1 MSWNWLTG
9 FLNFEESPPEPLV
22 LGAELWCPYGSEHT
36 YLILERDGFDIGNL
50 PQANVDDCKK
60 SVNIFPF
67 GECAGGRLCEYKM
80 KLARK
85 WENPEPQTE
94 IVNGKEVITTKSVL
108 MCNAE
113 GMEIQAATSGQEFG
127 KSIAEQ
133 LNLKAEMDAKYPG
146 LYDLLMDP
154 YGSLYLN
161 EGMYEKALAFL
172 EDQVQEKGNIFL
184 PAIFDGD
191 DLKNEMVRLALGRL
205 MPRCDVSTYDRFI
218 NGLEDTGVLIG
229 MNEKEGWDVH
239 YLNDEMME
247 MLWKDCKT
255 TDERVKTDPVI
266 RWQEENRVFTSSMSD
281 AMTQL
286 SKAVVMYLVMQA
298 EPAEKTGENPLGK
311 VKEKLL
317 DKVKQKPEELAN
329 VSAEESLAD
338 LMSPEDAERYLR
350 FLKNGSTA
358 GLTPEEL
365 AGIQKVDDYLLTN
378 SSAYSK
384 VMELR
389 SIERSLANERAF
401 NYYKDL
407 ASRLDVSTA
416 PNTAVF
422 YSGPGNREVA
432 EAFAKMNEKVTLE
445 MTKGGKFLD
454 DLELFN
460 SETSPLTSAQA
471 IDVWAGLSERYAQQ
485 ASGNTY
491 GFVNGARP
499 DSIFNTY
506 EYPALQNNSNV
517 TNVFTEL
524 LQGGL

>member
-9 FLNFEESPPEPLV
+9 FLNFEEPPPEPLV

-36 YLILERDGFDIGNL
+36 YLILERDGFDIDNL

-184 PAIFDGD
+184 PTIFDGN

-218 NGLEDTGVLIG
+218 NGLEDTGVLTG

-239 YLNDEMME
+239 YLNSEMME

-286 SKAVVMYLVMQA
+286 SKAVVMYLAMKPQSVKNT
-298 EPAEKTGENPLGK
+298 EEKLPERRKETGETDTVTYRRVQGGSGNNASKFRIQVNEDGTISIPNK
-311 VKEKLL
+311 K
-317 DKVKQKPEELAN
+317 AN
-329 VSAEESLAD
+329 LSISIDAGEHAEYFLNKRGG
-338 LMSPEDAERYLR
+338 DAQIVEIDVPKWFDD
-350 FLKNGSTA
+350 FLKDNAISQVG
-358 GLTPEEL
+358 
-365 AGIQKVDDYLLTN
+365 Y
-378 SSAYSK
+378 
-384 VMELR
+384 R
-389 SIERSLANERAF
+389 SNKLNQGG
-401 NYYKDL
+401 
-407 ASRLDVSTA
+407 TA
-416 PNTAVF
+416 PKITDIF
-422 YSGPGNREVA
+422 TPGECYELPA
-432 EAFAKMNEKVTLE
+432 PWIEWLE
-445 MTKGGKFLD
+445 EYGG
-454 DLELFN
+454 N
-460 SETSPLTSAQA
+460 
-471 IDVWAGLSERYAQQ
+471 
-485 ASGNTY
+485 
-491 GFVNGARP
+491 ARVIIP
-499 DSIFNTY
+499 
-506 EYPALQNNSNV
+506 
-517 TNVFTEL
+517 
-524 LQGGL
+524 

>member
-1 MSWNWLTG
+1 MGKSRATFGQEFGKSLAEQ
-9 FLNFEESPPEPLV
+9 LNL
-22 LGAELWCPYGSEHT
+22 
-36 YLILERDGFDIGNL
+36 
-50 PQANVDDCKK
+50 
-60 SVNIFPF
+60 
-67 GECAGGRLCEYKM
+67 
-80 KLARK
+80 
-85 WENPEPQTE
+85 
-94 IVNGKEVITTKSVL
+94 KEVITTKSVL

-127 KSIAEQ
+127 KSLAEQ

-286 SKAVVMYLVMQA
+286 SKAVVMYLAMKPQSVKNT
-298 EPAEKTGENPLGK
+298 EEKLPERRKETGETDTVTYRRVQGGSGNNASQFRIQVNEDGTISIPNK
-311 VKEKLL
+311 K
-317 DKVKQKPEELAN
+317 AN
-329 VSAEESLAD
+329 LSISIDAGEHAEYFLNKRGG
-338 LMSPEDAERYLR
+338 DAQIVEIDVPKWFDD
-350 FLKNGSTA
+350 FLKDNAISQVG
-358 GLTPEEL
+358 
-365 AGIQKVDDYLLTN
+365 Y
-378 SSAYSK
+378 
-384 VMELR
+384 R
-389 SIERSLANERAF
+389 SNKLNQGG
-401 NYYKDL
+401 
-407 ASRLDVSTA
+407 TA
-416 PNTAVF
+416 PKITDIF
-422 YSGPGNREVA
+422 TPGECYELPA
-432 EAFAKMNEKVTLE
+432 PWIEWLE
-445 MTKGGKFLD
+445 EYGG
-454 DLELFN
+454 N
-460 SETSPLTSAQA
+460 
-471 IDVWAGLSERYAQQ
+471 
-485 ASGNTY
+485 
-491 GFVNGARP
+491 ARVIIP
-499 DSIFNTY
+499 
-506 EYPALQNNSNV
+506 
-517 TNVFTEL
+517 
-524 LQGGL
+524 

>member
-127 KSIAEQ
+127 KSLAEQ

-218 NGLEDTGVLIG
+218 NGLEDTGVLTG

-286 SKAVVMYLVMQA
+286 SKAVVMYLAMKPQSVKNT
-298 EPAEKTGENPLGK
+298 EEKLPERRKETGETDTVTYRRVQGGSGNNASQFRIQVNEDGTISIPNK
-311 VKEKLL
+311 K
-317 DKVKQKPEELAN
+317 AN
-329 VSAEESLAD
+329 LSISIDAGEHAEYFLNKRGG
-338 LMSPEDAERYLR
+338 DAQIVEIDVPKWFDD
-350 FLKNGSTA
+350 FLKDNAISQVG
-358 GLTPEEL
+358 
-365 AGIQKVDDYLLTN
+365 Y
-378 SSAYSK
+378 
-384 VMELR
+384 R
-389 SIERSLANERAF
+389 SNKLNQGG
-401 NYYKDL
+401 
-407 ASRLDVSTA
+407 TA
-416 PNTAVF
+416 PKITDIF
-422 YSGPGNREVA
+422 TPGECYELPA
-432 EAFAKMNEKVTLE
+432 PWIEWLE
-445 MTKGGKFLD
+445 EYGG
-454 DLELFN
+454 N
-460 SETSPLTSAQA
+460 
-471 IDVWAGLSERYAQQ
+471 
-485 ASGNTY
+485 
-491 GFVNGARP
+491 ARVIIP
-499 DSIFNTY
+499 
-506 EYPALQNNSNV
+506 
-517 TNVFTEL
+517 
-524 LQGGL
+524 

>member
-9 FLNFEESPPEPLV
+9 FLNFEEPPPEPLV

-36 YLILERDGFDIGNL
+36 YLILERDGFDIDNL

-184 PAIFDGD
+184 PTIFDGN

-218 NGLEDTGVLIG
+218 NGLEDTGVLTG

-239 YLNDEMME
+239 YLNSEMME

-286 SKAVVMYLVMQA
+286 SKAVVMYLASQSQ
-298 EPAEKTGENPLGK
+298 PAEKTGEKPLSKIKEKVKDRIKDKFEKDYEPLNPSAKIKGNSYDINKLQKTQPYTYPENVSSIKRTIVEDGPNSVPPIKIRVHHGQVLVVDGHHRLEAFRQLGYDRVPIKYLHGSQLGK
-311 VKEKLL
+311 
-317 DKVKQKPEELAN
+317 
-329 VSAEESLAD
+329 
-338 LMSPEDAERYLR
+338 
-350 FLKNGSTA
+350 T
-358 GLTPEEL
+358 LTD
-365 AGIQKVDDYLLTN
+365 GTY
-378 SSAYSK
+378 Y
-384 VMELR
+384 R
-389 SIERSLANERAF
+389 SI
-401 NYYKDL
+401 
-407 ASRLDVSTA
+407 
-416 PNTAVF
+416 
-422 YSGPGNREVA
+422 
-432 EAFAKMNEKVTLE
+432 
-445 MTKGGKFLD
+445 
-454 DLELFN
+454 
-460 SETSPLTSAQA
+460 Q
-471 IDVWAGLSERYAQQ
+471 
-485 ASGNTY
+485 
-491 GFVNGARP
+491 
-499 DSIFNTY
+499 
-506 EYPALQNNSNV
+506 
-517 TNVFTEL
+517 EL
-524 LQGGL
+524 LEAAKICN

>member
-1 MSWNWLTG
+1 
-9 FLNFEESPPEPLV
+9 
-22 LGAELWCPYGSEHT
+22 
-36 YLILERDGFDIGNL
+36 
-50 PQANVDDCKK
+50 
-60 SVNIFPF
+60 
-67 GECAGGRLCEYKM
+67 M

-127 KSIAEQ
+127 KSLAEQ

-184 PAIFDGD
+184 PTIFDGN

-218 NGLEDTGVLIG
+218 NGLEDTGVLTG

-239 YLNDEMME
+239 YLNSEMME

-286 SKAVVMYLVMQA
+286 SKAVVMYLASQSQ
-298 EPAEKTGENPLGK
+298 PAEKTGEKPLGK
-311 VKEKLL
+311 VKEKIKSRFGKDNAGSIEKEFTDTPFDEAGKL
-317 DKVKQKPEELAN
+317 KPNVKYQTGEYKYNYETDAN
-329 VSAEESLAD
+329 GRVTNWNAD
-338 LMSPEDAERYLR
+338 NLQLTKRTSR
-350 FLKNGSTA
+350 LKHNSNTLGKLEGDQA
-358 GLTPEEL
+358 GHL
-365 AGIQKVDDYLLTN
+365 AGDRFGGSSKLDNIVSQSKNVNMSQYKKIENQWAKAIKERERMFLQVSNSGLYLLRN
-378 SSAYSK
+378 YVK
-384 VMELR
+384 
-389 SIERSLANERAF
+389 SI
-401 NYYKDL
+401 
-407 ASRLDVSTA
+407 
-416 PNTAVF
+416 
-422 YSGPGNREVA
+422 
-432 EAFAKMNEKVTLE
+432 
-445 MTKGGKFLD
+445 
-454 DLELFN
+454 
-460 SETSPLTSAQA
+460 
-471 IDVWAGLSERYAQQ
+471 
-485 ASGNTY
+485 
-491 GFVNGARP
+491 
-499 DSIFNTY
+499 
-506 EYPALQNNSNV
+506 
-517 TNVFTEL
+517 
-524 LQGGL
+524 QGIC

>member
-1 MSWNWLTG
+1 
-9 FLNFEESPPEPLV
+9 
-22 LGAELWCPYGSEHT
+22 
-36 YLILERDGFDIGNL
+36 
-50 PQANVDDCKK
+50 
-60 SVNIFPF
+60 
-67 GECAGGRLCEYKM
+67 M

-184 PAIFDGD
+184 PTIFDGN
-191 DLKNEMVRLALGRL
+191 DLKNEMVRLTLGRL

-218 NGLEDTGVLIG
+218 NGLEDTGVLTG

-239 YLNDEMME
+239 YLNSEMME

-286 SKAVVMYLVMQA
+286 SKAVVMYLASQSQ
-298 EPAEKTGENPLGK
+298 PAEKTGEKPLSKIKEKVKDRIKDKFEKDYEPLNPSAKIKGNSYDINKLQKTQPYTYPENVSSIKRTIVEDGPNSVPPIKIRVHHGQVLVVDGHHRLEAFRQLGYDRVPIKYLHGSQLGK
-311 VKEKLL
+311 
-317 DKVKQKPEELAN
+317 
-329 VSAEESLAD
+329 
-338 LMSPEDAERYLR
+338 
-350 FLKNGSTA
+350 T
-358 GLTPEEL
+358 LTD
-365 AGIQKVDDYLLTN
+365 GTY
-378 SSAYSK
+378 Y
-384 VMELR
+384 R
-389 SIERSLANERAF
+389 SI
-401 NYYKDL
+401 
-407 ASRLDVSTA
+407 
-416 PNTAVF
+416 
-422 YSGPGNREVA
+422 
-432 EAFAKMNEKVTLE
+432 
-445 MTKGGKFLD
+445 
-454 DLELFN
+454 
-460 SETSPLTSAQA
+460 Q
-471 IDVWAGLSERYAQQ
+471 
-485 ASGNTY
+485 
-491 GFVNGARP
+491 
-499 DSIFNTY
+499 
-506 EYPALQNNSNV
+506 
-517 TNVFTEL
+517 EL
-524 LQGGL
+524 LEAAKICN

>member
-1 MSWNWLTG
+1 
-9 FLNFEESPPEPLV
+9 
-22 LGAELWCPYGSEHT
+22 
-36 YLILERDGFDIGNL
+36 
-50 PQANVDDCKK
+50 
-60 SVNIFPF
+60 
-67 GECAGGRLCEYKM
+67 M

-127 KSIAEQ
+127 KSLAEQ

-184 PAIFDGD
+184 PTIFDGN

-218 NGLEDTGVLIG
+218 NGLEDTGVLTG

-239 YLNDEMME
+239 YLNSEMME

-286 SKAVVMYLVMQA
+286 SKAVVMYLAMKPQSVKNT
-298 EPAEKTGENPLGK
+298 EEKLPERRKETGETDTVTYRRVQGGSGNNASQFRIQVNEDGTISIPNK
-311 VKEKLL
+311 K
-317 DKVKQKPEELAN
+317 AN
-329 VSAEESLAD
+329 LSISIDAGEHAEYFLNKRGG
-338 LMSPEDAERYLR
+338 DAQIVEIDVPKWFDD
-350 FLKNGSTA
+350 FLKDNAISQVG
-358 GLTPEEL
+358 
-365 AGIQKVDDYLLTN
+365 Y
-378 SSAYSK
+378 
-384 VMELR
+384 R
-389 SIERSLANERAF
+389 SNKLNQGG
-401 NYYKDL
+401 
-407 ASRLDVSTA
+407 TA
-416 PNTAVF
+416 PKITDIF
-422 YSGPGNREVA
+422 TPGECYELPA
-432 EAFAKMNEKVTLE
+432 PWIEWLE
-445 MTKGGKFLD
+445 EYGG
-454 DLELFN
+454 N
-460 SETSPLTSAQA
+460 
-471 IDVWAGLSERYAQQ
+471 
-485 ASGNTY
+485 
-491 GFVNGARP
+491 ARVIIP
-499 DSIFNTY
+499 
-506 EYPALQNNSNV
+506 
-517 TNVFTEL
+517 
-524 LQGGL
+524 

>member
-36 YLILERDGFDIGNL
+36 YLILERDGFDIDNL

-218 NGLEDTGVLIG
+218 NGLEDTGVLTG

-286 SKAVVMYLVMQA
+286 SKAVVMYLAMKPQSVKNT
-298 EPAEKTGENPLGK
+298 EEKLPERRKETGETDTVTYRRVQGGSGNNASQFRIQVNEDGTISIPNK
-311 VKEKLL
+311 K
-317 DKVKQKPEELAN
+317 AN
-329 VSAEESLAD
+329 LSISIDAGEHAEYFLNKRGG
-338 LMSPEDAERYLR
+338 DAQIVEIDVPKWFDD
-350 FLKNGSTA
+350 FLKDNAISQVG
-358 GLTPEEL
+358 
-365 AGIQKVDDYLLTN
+365 Y
-378 SSAYSK
+378 
-384 VMELR
+384 R
-389 SIERSLANERAF
+389 SNKLNQGG
-401 NYYKDL
+401 
-407 ASRLDVSTA
+407 TA
-416 PNTAVF
+416 PKITDIF
-422 YSGPGNREVA
+422 TPGECYELPA
-432 EAFAKMNEKVTLE
+432 PWIEWLE
-445 MTKGGKFLD
+445 EYGG
-454 DLELFN
+454 N
-460 SETSPLTSAQA
+460 
-471 IDVWAGLSERYAQQ
+471 
-485 ASGNTY
+485 
-491 GFVNGARP
+491 ARVIIP
-499 DSIFNTY
+499 
-506 EYPALQNNSNV
+506 
-517 TNVFTEL
+517 
-524 LQGGL
+524 

>member
-50 PQANVDDCKK
+50 PQANVEDCKK

-127 KSIAEQ
+127 KSLAEQ
-133 LNLKAEMDAKYPG
+133 LNLRAEMDAKYPG

-184 PAIFDGD
+184 PTIFDGN

-218 NGLEDTGVLIG
+218 NGLEDTGVLTG

-239 YLNDEMME
+239 YLNSEMME

-286 SKAVVMYLVMQA
+286 SKAVVMYLASQSQ
-298 EPAEKTGENPLGK
+298 PAEKTGEKPLGK
-311 VKEKLL
+311 IKEKVKDRIK
-317 DKVKQKPEELAN
+317 DKFEKDYEPLNPSAKIKGNSYDINKLQKTQPYTYPEN
-329 VSAEESLAD
+329 VSSIKRTIV
-338 LMSPEDAERYLR
+338 EDGPNSVPPIKIRVHHGQVLVVDGHHRLEAFRQLGYDRVPIKYLH
-350 FLKNGSTA
+350 GSQLGKT
-358 GLTPEEL
+358 LTD
-365 AGIQKVDDYLLTN
+365 GTY
-378 SSAYSK
+378 Y
-384 VMELR
+384 R
-389 SIERSLANERAF
+389 SI
-401 NYYKDL
+401 
-407 ASRLDVSTA
+407 
-416 PNTAVF
+416 
-422 YSGPGNREVA
+422 
-432 EAFAKMNEKVTLE
+432 
-445 MTKGGKFLD
+445 
-454 DLELFN
+454 
-460 SETSPLTSAQA
+460 Q
-471 IDVWAGLSERYAQQ
+471 
-485 ASGNTY
+485 
-491 GFVNGARP
+491 
-499 DSIFNTY
+499 
-506 EYPALQNNSNV
+506 
-517 TNVFTEL
+517 EL
-524 LQGGL
+524 LEAAKICN

>member
-127 KSIAEQ
+127 KSLAEQ

-184 PAIFDGD
+184 PTIFDGN

-218 NGLEDTGVLIG
+218 NGLEDTGVLTG

-365 AGIQKVDDYLLTN
+365 AGIQKVDDYFFGAWCFNFCYFFPVKTQKYSFTGIKYAYCIAN
-378 SSAYSK
+378 CGSFYQSA
-384 VMELR
+384 EH
-389 SIERSLANERAF
+389 
-401 NYYKDL
+401 
-407 ASRLDVSTA
+407 
-416 PNTAVF
+416 
-422 YSGPGNREVA
+422 
-432 EAFAKMNEKVTLE
+432 
-445 MTKGGKFLD
+445 
-454 DLELFN
+454 
-460 SETSPLTSAQA
+460 
-471 IDVWAGLSERYAQQ
+471 
-485 ASGNTY
+485 
-491 GFVNGARP
+491 
-499 DSIFNTY
+499 
-506 EYPALQNNSNV
+506 EY
-517 TNVFTEL
+517 
-524 LQGGL
+524 

>member
-286 SKAVVMYLVMQA
+286 SKAVVMYLAMKPQSVKNT
-298 EPAEKTGENPLGK
+298 EEKLPERRKETGETDTVTYRRVQGGSGNNASQFRIQVNEDGTISIPNK
-311 VKEKLL
+311 K
-317 DKVKQKPEELAN
+317 AN
-329 VSAEESLAD
+329 LSISIDAGEHAEYFLNKRGG
-338 LMSPEDAERYLR
+338 DAQIVEIDVPKWFDD
-350 FLKNGSTA
+350 FLKDNAISQVG
-358 GLTPEEL
+358 
-365 AGIQKVDDYLLTN
+365 Y
-378 SSAYSK
+378 
-384 VMELR
+384 R
-389 SIERSLANERAF
+389 SNKLNQGG
-401 NYYKDL
+401 
-407 ASRLDVSTA
+407 TA
-416 PNTAVF
+416 PKITDIF
-422 YSGPGNREVA
+422 TPGECYELPA
-432 EAFAKMNEKVTLE
+432 PWIEWLE
-445 MTKGGKFLD
+445 EYGG
-454 DLELFN
+454 N
-460 SETSPLTSAQA
+460 
-471 IDVWAGLSERYAQQ
+471 
-485 ASGNTY
+485 
-491 GFVNGARP
+491 ARVIIP
-499 DSIFNTY
+499 
-506 EYPALQNNSNV
+506 
-517 TNVFTEL
+517 
-524 LQGGL
+524 

>member
-50 PQANVDDCKK
+50 PQANVEDCKK

-127 KSIAEQ
+127 KSLAEQ
-133 LNLKAEMDAKYPG
+133 LNLRAEMDAKYPG

-218 NGLEDTGVLIG
+218 NGLEDTGVLTG

-286 SKAVVMYLVMQA
+286 SKAVVMYLAMKPQSVKNT
-298 EPAEKTGENPLGK
+298 EEKLPERRKETGETDTVTYRRVQGGSGNNASQFRIQVNEDGTISIPNK
-311 VKEKLL
+311 K
-317 DKVKQKPEELAN
+317 AN
-329 VSAEESLAD
+329 LSISIDAGEHAEYFLNKRGG
-338 LMSPEDAERYLR
+338 DAQIVEIDVPKWFDD
-350 FLKNGSTA
+350 FLKDNAISQVG
-358 GLTPEEL
+358 
-365 AGIQKVDDYLLTN
+365 Y
-378 SSAYSK
+378 
-384 VMELR
+384 R
-389 SIERSLANERAF
+389 SNKLNQGG
-401 NYYKDL
+401 
-407 ASRLDVSTA
+407 TA
-416 PNTAVF
+416 PKITDIF
-422 YSGPGNREVA
+422 TPGECYELPA
-432 EAFAKMNEKVTLE
+432 PWIEWLE
-445 MTKGGKFLD
+445 EYGG
-454 DLELFN
+454 N
-460 SETSPLTSAQA
+460 
-471 IDVWAGLSERYAQQ
+471 
-485 ASGNTY
+485 
-491 GFVNGARP
+491 ARVIIP
-499 DSIFNTY
+499 
-506 EYPALQNNSNV
+506 
-517 TNVFTEL
+517 
-524 LQGGL
+524 